1 MKLKPSCPGHIAIAK
16 MMSALLDGK
25 QTVYELREVSGLNLT
40 TIRRYVLTM
49 RKERAVYISDWDFDR
64 TGAVR
69 TPMYSLGRGVDA
81 KRKVVKIDNAKR
93 MRQVRERKKQV
104 TILVALA
111 A

>member
-1 MKLKPSCPGHIAIAK
+1 MKLKPSCPGHIAVAK

-25 QTVYELREVSGLNLT
+25 QTVYDLRDVCGLNLT

-49 RKERAVYISDWDFDR
+49 RKEKAVYIADWDFDQR
-64 TGAVR
+64 GAVR

-81 KRKVVKIDNAKR
+81 KRKVVKIDNAAR
-93 MRQVRERKKQV
+93 MRQSRERKKQINV
-104 TILVALA
+104 LLALA